1 MEPGEGAAPTP
12 GGSAAAAS
20 RTAGAGPLAGLPG
33 NPDPADGTAAEGAAA
48 GELEVGPAA
57 AGPAASAASGAIAAA
72 VTWVLA
78 LPAGAHSGYSL
89 GGLRAGRKRV
99 THWTLSWVFSNTALI
114 AGGLTCLRT
123 RQGP

>member
-57 AGPAASAASGAIAAA
+57 AGPGAIAAA

-99 THWTLSWVFSNTALI
+99 TQMDTQLGI
-114 AGGLTCLRT
+114 
-123 RQGP
+123 